1 MSDLSRRSLLAGILI
16 ATPLSILPGCVVM
29 GPGGG
34 TTEGLRRLLGI
45 SSQRALARLVSGNG
59 YLTDPE
65 ARIALPGSG
74 GSSAGGPGAGGRD
87 DRSAAVFG
95 ALLRSAPVQREL
107 TLAVNR
113 AAGKAADR
121 AAPMVYD
128 AIRSLSFADALAIV
142 RGGPTAATRYLEA
155 SIGDRI
161 LDAMLPEV
169 GDALR
174 QFGGGSILGPVLGAA
189 TGIDIVGLQRV
200 VARQAA
206 QGLWQAIGREEAA
219 IRADP
224 RRAGDPLVEAVL
236 TGARSLG

>member
-1 MSDLSRRSLLAGILI
+1 MSDPTRRSLLVGAVV
-16 ATPLSILPGCVVM
+16 AAPLLLLPGCAAE
-29 GPGGG
+29 G
-34 TTEGLRRLLGI
+34 TRSGVTEGLRRLLGI

-59 YLTDPE
+59 YLDVPE
-65 ARIALPGSG
+65 ARIALPGGASG
-74 GSSAGGPGAGGRD
+74 
-87 DRSAAVFG
+87 DRSAAVLG

-113 AAGKAADR
+113 AASDAADR
-121 AAPMVYD
+121 AAPLVYD
-128 AIRSLSFADALAIV
+128 AIRSLSFSDALGIV

-161 LDAMLPEV
+161 LDAMVPEV

-189 TGIDIVGLQRV
+189 TGVDIVGLQRV

-206 QGLWQAIGREEAA
+206 QGLWRAIGREEAA

-224 RRAGDPLVEAVL
+224 ARAGDPLVEAVL
-236 TGARSLG
+236 TGSRLLD